1 MASTTVELEEF
12 IHCLICDA
20 ENDGQAVVCST
31 CFAPLML
38 AEQADQQG
46 QDPCITTVLGDSNV
60 GKTVYLGFLLD
71 MLAKRAG
78 DFEAIPKGAY
88 SINLQQS
95 VIHHLAARTFPPKTP
110 ADIDQWH
117 WAYYQVCDH
126 RNKDRWID
134 LVMPDMAG
142 EALAAEVD
150 APNTYQVIGKL
161 LRKSA
166 GTLLLVDAGIAA
178 LGSPGPDFF
187 ALKLLTYLDQLYAVK
202 RRRKVSSPV
211 AVVLCKG
218 DYCPQCFD
226 DPRAFAKTNLSRTWN
241 FCESRFAKVEFF
253 AASVVGSLGFINDD
267 DDNVISVPL
276 HTAPRGILEPFE
288 WIVKHL

>member
-1 MASTTVELEEF
+1 MASTTVELVEY
-12 IHCLICDA
+12 IRCLICDA
-20 ENDGQAVVCST
+20 ENDAQAVVCSA
-31 CFAPLML
+31 CFAPLTL

-46 QDPCITTVLGDSNV
+46 HDPCIATVLGDSNV

-88 SINLQQS
+88 SISLQQS
-95 VIHHLAARTFPPKTP
+95 VIQHLGTRTFPPKTP
-110 ADIDQWH
+110 ADVDQWH
-117 WAYYQVCDH
+117 WAYYQICDH
-126 RNKDRWID
+126 RNKNRWID

-166 GTLLLVDAGIAA
+166 GALLLVDAGVAA
-178 LGSPGPDFF
+178 LGSPAPDFF
-187 ALKLLTYLDQLYAVK
+187 ALKLLTYMDQLYAGR
-202 RRRKVSSPV
+202 RRRKVPRPV
-211 AVVLCKG
+211 AIVLCKG

-226 DPRAFAKTNLSRTWN
+226 DPRAFARTNLSRTWN
-241 FCESRFAKVEFF
+241 LCKSRFTNVEFF
-253 AASVVGSLGFINDD
+253 AASVVGSLGFINDGEE
-267 DDNVISVPL
+267 NFVSVPL

-288 WIVKHL
+288 WIVKYL